1 MKKVTLKMDI
11 GTANAVREA
20 VYQAQKGYSDS
31 YAPIRVLNLREVLE
45 VLDNQIGEFNI
56 LPDDNVTL

>member
-20 VYQAQKGYSDS
+20 VYQAQKGYSAE
-31 YAPIRVLNLREVLE
+31 YPPIRIVNLREVLQT
-45 VLDNQIGEFNI
+45 LDDQIEDI
-56 LPDDNVTL
+56 DIIE

>member
-20 VYQAQKGYSDS
+20 VYQAQKGYSEEH
-31 YAPIRVLNLREVLE
+31 APIRILNLREVLQN
-45 VLDNQIGEFNI
+45 LDDQIEDINI
-56 LPDDNVTL
+56 IN

>member
-20 VYQAQKGYSDS
+20 VYQAQKGYSVE
-31 YAPIRVLNLREVLE
+31 YPPIRIVNLREVLQT
-45 VLDNQIGEFNI
+45 LDDQIEEINI
-56 LPDDNVTL
+56 IE